1 MYSLVFLPMSPI
13 FLSSNSLSHT
23 EQDCLK
29 IMCILLD
36 KMTMMVVVMIT
47 ELGNNFGE
55 KNSIFL
61 NDNHVLT
68 NPSCEINSM
77 IWFEALRCSQT
88 FLDEIILIYLNNMFR

>member
-1 MYSLVFLPMSPI
+1 MYSLVFLPTTPI

-23 EQDCLK
+23 EQDWLK

-36 KMTMMVVVMIT
+36 KYMMMGVMIT
-47 ELGNNFGE
+47 ELGDNFAE

-68 NPSCEINSM
+68 NPSCEIVR
-77 IWFEALRCSQT
+77 FGLR
-88 FLDEIILIYLNNMFR
+88 L